1 MIMSGTYLALSLLC
15 LFYLYH
21 HPSHIGVVVST
32 KHHQTEAGDDGFLID
47 TIATNVILTATQ
59 INKNKRTAT
68 LYEIFKFR
76 E

>member
-1 MIMSGTYLALSLLC
+1 MIMCGCYLALSLLC

-21 HPSHIGVVVST
+21 HPNHIGVVVSS
-32 KHHQTEAGDDGFLID
+32 KDQTTDEGFFMD
-47 TIATNVILTATQ
+47 TIATNVMLTSTQ